1 MDFIKL
7 QNKINQEIQDE
18 KISEN
23 FAESFKNKPDSFSKI
38 VEIWLNGE
46 EKDYEFNGITLA
58 YIQEKEKLTY
68 LEALLR
74 MCILMDNPNLAEGY
88 KQWTPSRK

>member
-23 FAESFKNKPDSFSKI
+23 LAESFKNKPDNFSKI
-38 VEIWLNGE
+38 VEVWLNGE

-58 YIQEKEKLTY
+58 CIQKKEKLTY

-74 MCILMDNPNLAEGY
+74 MCVLMDNPNLTKGY
-88 KQWTPSRK
+88 KQWTPSYK

>member
-7 QNKINQEIQDE
+7 QNKINREFNNKEI
-18 KISEN
+18 
-23 FAESFKNKPDSFSKI
+23 AEYLANSFKNKPDSFSKI

-58 YIQEKEKLTY
+58 YIREKENLTY
-68 LEALLR
+68 LDSLLR

-88 KQWTPSRK
+88 KKWTPSYK